1 VVRGISVIRLGLVL
15 CTGLGLGCY
24 RDDIPEEQ
32 EVPDEYNSKELEE
45 QRARLPDAAE
55 NCYDDVVGIWVGQSL
70 LSSSWHH
77 FTLDIDWADDDE
89 EVIEGVIYTQ
99 VWTGTEEEYEPPEC
113 DQDSLRLYYTLEQP
127 SEGSYEG
134 GELTV
139 AGQRK
144 ENEQLHCGTMGNY
157 FVDTFTGTV
166 YPGMNEFRVVND
178 DGFNPRS
185 ELLFRRIECDEKPAV
200 FRTWPLSWV
209 FD

>member
-1 VVRGISVIRLGLVL
+1 M
-15 CTGLGLGCY
+15 
-24 RDDIPEEQ
+24 
-32 EVPDEYNSKELEE
+32 
-45 QRARLPDAAE
+45 
-55 NCYDDVVGIWVGQSL
+55 
-70 LSSSWHH
+70 
-77 FTLDIDWADDDE
+77 
-89 EVIEGVIYTQ
+89 
-99 VWTGTEEEYEPPEC
+99 WTGTEEEYEPPEC